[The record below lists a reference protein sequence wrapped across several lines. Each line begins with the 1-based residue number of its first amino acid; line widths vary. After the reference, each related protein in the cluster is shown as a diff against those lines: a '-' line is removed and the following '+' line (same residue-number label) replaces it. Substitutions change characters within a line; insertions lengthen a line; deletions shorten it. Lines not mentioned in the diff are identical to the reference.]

1 MAVYRYKTPADQK
14 KLAVYGSD
22 RRSGTS
28 RVSARP
34 YYGGSRTRM
43 GAEQQ
48 ARMVR
53 DAKGRTGAQAKK
65 KRIMKAYMVRVAVR
79 KMRERKEQAK
89 QQEQEAQRSDASA
102 VSQSTD
108 KIENAAEQTAVTTAY
123 AIRKYVGSTTRM
135 IYGAARE
142 HVENRSIRKSVRRI
156 ARRYRG
162 ADGKVRIS
170 FRYEARRKNMLR
182 SVRLKKDQRYRIIR
196 GRHLLVQRTAARRRN
211 GTAGTVYGAA
221 DKAAVTVYDPSRS
234 ARIKAAAARAQARTA
249 VSGQFGKVPAA
260 ARSSRR
266 NGFTYRLHARKAG
279 IRKLKKKQ
287 WMQRITKSTGS
298 TAKRGL
304 KWSVRKLAEKA
315 AAAVK
320 GKAVLI
326 GAVVAVIACMIIA
339 PFSIIASP
347 LGILFADENTTD
359 VNAHSVQQAYMEAQA
374 AWTDEVVSGESYSY
388 VEYEGTYA
396 DSIEILAVFA
406 VRVTEIDGLDAMT
419 MGDEQREILSEV
431 YMDMNPYRKW
441 ITVTEDGT
449 RILHVRVS
457 GLTADEAADQYHF
470 TNSQRVMLHELLEDY
485 RDELSA
491 LLNAVGG
498 SSLSQAV
505 LALRELVEKYAAKY
519 GISEYVDLLLAIIQ
533 VESGGLLE
541 DVMQSSESMGLPP
554 NSLGK
559 EASIN
564 QGCKYF
570 AGLVDK
576 ADRLGCDMDSVIQA
590 YNYGSGFL
598 DFVARNGKKYSFD
611 LAQEFARQQS
621 GGVRVPYKNEIS
633 VAENGGWRYNYGN
646 MFYVR
651 LVKQYNAG
659 LGTDMQNRIVTIAQN
674 YQSYGITAPAGY
686 CEMWAEQ
693 VYRAAG
699 VQVNNWCCAG
709 RNRMTNVVSHDSSN
723 IPIGA
728 MVYNDPAVY
737 NSRTTCGCGLN
748 AGHVGIYL
756 GNGQIMSNIGGSA
769 IDTLESWTSYYGFGG
784 WGWGGAAVN

>member
-1 MAVYRYKTPADQK
+1 
-14 KLAVYGSD
+14 
-22 RRSGTS
+22 
-28 RVSARP
+28 
-34 YYGGSRTRM
+34 
-43 GAEQQ
+43 
-48 ARMVR
+48 
-53 DAKGRTGAQAKK
+53 
-65 KRIMKAYMVRVAVR
+65 MVRVAVR

-170 FRYEARRKNMLR
+170 FRYEARRKNTLR

-347 LGILFADENTTD
+347 LGILFADENTAD

-374 AWTDEVVSGESYSY
+374 AGPGEVASGGSYSY
-388 VEYEGTYA
+388 VG
-396 DSIEILAVFA
+396 
-406 VRVTEIDGLDAMT
+406 
-419 MGDEQREILSEV
+419 
-431 YMDMNPYRKW
+431 
-441 ITVTEDGT
+441 
-449 RILHVRVS
+449 
-457 GLTADEAADQYHF
+457 
-470 TNSQRVMLHELLEDY
+470 
-485 RDELSA
+485 
-491 LLNAVGG
+491 
-498 SSLSQAV
+498 
-505 LALRELVEKYAAKY
+505 
-519 GISEYVDLLLAIIQ
+519 
-533 VESGGLLE
+533 
-541 DVMQSSESMGLPP
+541 
-554 NSLGK
+554 
-559 EASIN
+559 
-564 QGCKYF
+564 
-570 AGLVDK
+570 
-576 ADRLGCDMDSVIQA
+576 
-590 YNYGSGFL
+590 
-598 DFVARNGKKYSFD
+598 
-611 LAQEFARQQS
+611 
-621 GGVRVPYKNEIS
+621 
-633 VAENGGWRYNYGN
+633 
-646 MFYVR
+646 
-651 LVKQYNAG
+651 
-659 LGTDMQNRIVTIAQN
+659 
-674 YQSYGITAPAGY
+674 
-686 CEMWAEQ
+686 
-693 VYRAAG
+693 
-699 VQVNNWCCAG
+699 
-709 RNRMTNVVSHDSSN
+709 
-723 IPIGA
+723 
-728 MVYNDPAVY
+728 
-737 NSRTTCGCGLN
+737 
-748 AGHVGIYL
+748 
-756 GNGQIMSNIGGSA
+756 
-769 IDTLESWTSYYGFGG
+769 
-784 WGWGGAAVN
+784 